1 MQKILTDPQLG
12 MNIRR
17 IRESK
22 KMSQANV
29 VRELQLRGRS
39 MSVSHYGH
47 IEQCRKNIFARD
59 LALLKVIFDIDYSE
73 FFVGLISND
82 KV

>member
-22 KMSQANV
+22 KMSQADV

>member
-12 MNIRR
+12 SNIRR
-17 IRESK
+17 IRENRGW
-22 KMSQANV
+22 SQADT
-29 VRELQLRGRS
+29 VRELQLKGRL

-59 LALLKVIFDIDYSE
+59 LALLKIIFDVDYSE
-73 FFVGLISND
+73 FFVGLVSEE
-82 KV
+82 

>member
-12 MNIRR
+12 SNIRR

-22 KMSQANV
+22 KMSQADV
-29 VRELQLRGRS
+29 VRELQLRGRA

-47 IEQCRKNIFARD
+47 IEQCRKNIFVRD
-59 LALLKVIFDIDYSE
+59 LALLKVIFDVDYDE
-73 FFVGLISND
+73 FFDGLTPD
-82 KV
+82 E